1 MDVAGIYLALAMIR
15 LPYAE
20 HRLMMVPA
28 RTRQSKGNTV
38 LEILSGGIDGDKWDF
53 LGYLA
58 VLYASFRL
66 GVLLLYRWVP
76 IVWEQGC
83 LEGSPK

>member
-1 MDVAGIYLALAMIR
+1 M
-15 LPYAE
+15 
-20 HRLMMVPA
+20 
-28 RTRQSKGNTV
+28 

-76 IVWEQGC
+76 LPSKRGYS
-83 LEGSPK
+83 EGSTQRGV